1 MTSTNDAKELAGRV
15 LAFLDLQHEVSKAR
29 DSSGGLSRV
38 RVAESELRR
47 LCDEIAGGGPK
58 SPTLFDAGD
67 R

>member
-15 LAFLDLQHEVSKAR
+15 LAFLGLQHEVSKAR

-38 RVAESELRR
+38 RVAESEPRR
-47 LCDEIAGGGPK
+47 LCDEIAGNGSK
-58 SPTLFDAGD
+58 SPSLFDVGD